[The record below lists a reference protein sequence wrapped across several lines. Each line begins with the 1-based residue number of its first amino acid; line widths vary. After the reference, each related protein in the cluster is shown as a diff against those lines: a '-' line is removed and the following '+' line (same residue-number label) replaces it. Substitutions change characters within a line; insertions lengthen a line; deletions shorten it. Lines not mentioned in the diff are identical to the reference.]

1 MSNGKGVGI
10 GAGLGL
16 GIAGVVGVVLFLNR
30 KKTRAQDVVSTTE
43 DPLPP
48 MPVTGN
54 FESPMD
60 QGSISRA
67 NFDFRLQYPIT
78 VKLINPNDMPVRGLL
93 RVTLEE
99 HNTIGHNAVSS
110 PVDMVITLIPGESIH
125 EGTGIIDWE
134 GFLLWNKYT
143 GRLYF
148 QDQLLEEIV
157 YTVS

>member
-16 GIAGVVGVVLFLNR
+16 GIAGVIGVVLFLSS
-30 KKTRAQDVVSTTE
+30 KKKRDQDVVSRTE
-43 DPLPP
+43 DPLPS
-48 MPVTGN
+48 MPVTGA
-54 FESPMD
+54 FESPTD

-67 NFDFRLQYPIT
+67 NFDYSLQYPIT
-78 VKLINPNDMPVRGLL
+78 VKLTNPNDTPIRGLL

-99 HNTIGHNAVSS
+99 HNTVTSNAFSS
-110 PVDMVITLIPGESIH
+110 PIDMVISLVPGASIH